1 MGCIPSKNKVLEA
14 DSSAPLAIKTQTKKE
29 KKQKRGLESPEI
41 GEDAA
46 PWVHGPG
53 RVLSEKDGMV
63 VITDSRPS

>member
-14 DSSAPLAIKTQTKKE
+14 DSSAPLAIKTQTKKQ